1 MSKWRD
7 RVMNEVRIGDRVVCV
22 HNPINISCFGEL
34 EQRKNS
40 YKERH
45 SSASKFEHSFNPLV
59 ALNAFDVAFLFPS
72 LPSNLNL
79 APHQSWRD

>member
-22 HNPINISCFGEL
+22 HNPINISCCGE
-34 EQRKNS
+34 RKRT
-40 YKERH
+40 YKQRH

-59 ALNAFDVAFLFPS
+59 ALNDFDVAFLFPS
-72 LPSNLNL
+72 LPSYLNL